1 MILLD
6 IEEYC
11 YLQGKVIN
19 FNDFFILR
27 SKSTLEQSH
36 IDTLN
41 SNPSIGDYFMKY
53 REKVMALLYSFCT

>member
-6 IEEYC
+6 VEEYC
-11 YLQGKVIN
+11 YPQGEVIN
-19 FNDFFILR
+19 FNDFFIPS

-41 SNPSIGDYFMKY
+41 SNPTLGDYFMKY
-53 REKVMALLYSFCT
+53 REKMMALVYSFCT